1 MANWLSSLA
10 ILVVSTANFV
20 ASAQDDDATKKL
32 DLARKEA
39 VILWISLGILSV
51 LVVGIGL
58 MWGVSR
64 WSRRLLRKRPP
75 AHTVMPN
82 IWYEN
87 PPGKR
92 RQDDS

>member
-1 MANWLSSLA
+1 MARWLLC
-10 ILVVSTANFV
+10 LTNLTT
-20 ASAQDDDATKKL
+20 SAVQDDEATRNL

-39 VILWISLGILSV
+39 VILWIGLGILSV

-58 MWGVSR
+58 IWGVSR
-64 WSRRLLRKRPP
+64 WSRQLLRKRPP
-75 AHTVMPN
+75 AHTEMPN

-92 RQDDS
+92 KRDDS